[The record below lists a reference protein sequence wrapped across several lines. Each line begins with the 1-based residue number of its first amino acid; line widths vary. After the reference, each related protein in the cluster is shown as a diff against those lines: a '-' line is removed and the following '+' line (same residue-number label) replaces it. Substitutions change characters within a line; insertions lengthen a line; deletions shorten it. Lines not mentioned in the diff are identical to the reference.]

1 MKQKLHL
8 ALLPAAVFLITFAL
22 LNIIYST
29 ETVIRDNSPIFAG
42 FIAVIVSFFTF
53 QNNETFN
60 ERINIFIKGSNQ
72 SIVVHMCYVF
82 FLSTIFTTILEHIG
96 SIASGVHLYLL
107 IVPTWLIL
115 PGLFLFSSF
124 VSFIIGTSLGV
135 ITAFIPVTIIIAKH
149 IAFPPS
155 LIAATIVSGAIFGDN
170 LSILSDTTII
180 SVKIAGT
187 TMTKKLWLNTQIALP
202 AFISTIILLAYQNS
216 IIAMNIQLTNL
227 PNLGFLDLIKGLP
240 YILTFLLVLTELDVI
255 FAMVL
260 GIMLALVIGIC
271 LNEFTILTAINFF
284 FDGFYGAKDMV
295 TVFILVVLLSGLSAI
310 MIHNGAI
317 DLIFNALKNKILSN
331 RHAKFTIFWLIGLIN
346 ITVAINSIAIVISGP
361 IVKELEH
368 NFNIDP
374 AETACI
380 LDITSCIF
388 QGLLPYSPQLLLA
401 ASMAQVS
408 AISLL
413 PYLYYPY
420 FLTIALLGYIVFHK
434 QSRVA

>member
-1 MKQKLHL
+1 MKSNSHL
-8 ALLPAAVFLITFAL
+8 ALLPAIVFLVVFAL
-22 LNIIYST
+22 LNIIYSADT
-29 ETVIRDNSPIFAG
+29 LIRDNSPIFAG
-42 FIAVIVSFFTF
+42 FMAVIVSFFTF

-96 SIASGVHLYLL
+96 SIASGVNLYLQ

-115 PGLFLFSSF
+115 PGLLVFSSF
-124 VSFIIGTSLGV
+124 ASFVIGTSLGV
-135 ITAFIPVTIIIAKH
+135 ITAFIPVTTIIAKH

-170 LSILSDTTII
+170 LSILSDTTIV

-187 TMTKKLWLNTQIALP
+187 TMTKKLWLNIKIAIP
-202 AFISTIILLAYQNS
+202 AFITTIALLAYENR
-216 IIAMNIQLTNL
+216 IITMNMHLTNL
-227 PNLGFLDLIKGLP
+227 PELGFLDLIKGLP
-240 YILTFLLVLTELDVI
+240 YILTFYLVLTELDAI

-260 GIMLALVIGIC
+260 GIMLALVIGIW
-271 LNEFTILTAINFF
+271 LDEFTILTAINFL
-284 FDGFYGAKDMV
+284 FDGFYNSKDMV
-295 TVFILVVLLSGLSAI
+295 NVFILVVLLSGLSAI

-317 DLIFNALKNKILSN
+317 NLIFNKLKNKILSN
-331 RHAKFTIFWLIGLIN
+331 QHAKFTIFFLVGLIN
-346 ITVAINSIAIVISGP
+346 ITIAINSIAIVISGP
-361 IVKELEH
+361 IVKQLEH
-368 NFNIDP
+368 DFSVDP

-380 LDITSCIF
+380 LDITSCVF

-408 AISLL
+408 TISLL
-413 PYLYYPY
+413 PYLYYQY
-420 FLTIALLGYIVFHK
+420 FLAIALLGYMTFHK
-434 QSRVA
+434 K